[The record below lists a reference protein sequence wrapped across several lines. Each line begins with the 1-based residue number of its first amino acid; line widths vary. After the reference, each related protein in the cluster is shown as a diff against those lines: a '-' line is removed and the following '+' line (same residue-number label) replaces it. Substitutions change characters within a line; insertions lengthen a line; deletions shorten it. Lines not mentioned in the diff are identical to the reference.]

1 LPPTVHRSSRVPLE
15 RFAASW
21 RESYVASPEAAAHS
35 IDAGECVF
43 CALSEL
49 EPSVD
54 SGVLWRDELSFVTL
68 NAFPYGSGHLLVLPR
83 RHVGQL
89 VELSDQE
96 YSSFFLALRRT
107 VRALEGAYHADGMNV
122 GMNLG
127 QAAGAGI
134 PKHLHGH
141 VLPRWNGDTNFM
153 STIAETRVLPE
164 SLASTWEKVAV
175 YFDNEPIEHPH

>member
-1 LPPTVHRSSRVPLE
+1 MPLE

-21 RESYVASPEAAAHS
+21 REAYVSSPEAASHS
-35 IDAGECVF
+35 RDEGECVF
-43 CALSEL
+43 CALAPL
-49 EPSVD
+49 EPSED
-54 SGVLWRDELSFVTL
+54 SGVLWHDDLSFVTL

-83 RHVGQL
+83 RHVGSL
-89 VELSDQE
+89 SELGDEE
-96 YSSFFLALRRT
+96 YSSFFWTLRRA
-107 VRALEGAYHADGMNV
+107 VRALDAAYNCDGMNV

-141 VLPRWNGDTNFM
+141 ALPRWIGDTNFM

-164 SLASTWEKVAV
+164 SLVSTWRKVAV
-175 YFDNEPIEHPH
+175 HFAH